1 MFVPKNNSIPR
12 PVTADERTSDFD
24 LLEVLLNL
32 LSDPVVKNPH
42 RKLIVLTSLVTVL
55 TVTSALLLA
64 LAPPPL
70 AAQTPYDSL
79 SAEDSVGNASD
90 LIDAIFNTRVPARPE
105 RWKYIYVHQTD
116 TVTGNTFTLAS
127 APGGLGDHFVI
138 GNGHGCPDGQ
148 IQMSQRWINQA
159 AAGAPAGAERIDPA
173 CISIA
178 IVGNF
183 NVASPTANQIHRLV
197 QHVSALQSQLGIGA
211 DKVVVV
217 NGVAGPAGTGKLF
230 PEDYLRQQILP

>member
-1 MFVPKNNSIPR
+1 MIELRNSTPSIRHRTFIRFLPNTFSTSKGASIIALFPAGVFFTRASKVCAGMFVPKNNSIPR

-32 LSDPVVKNPH
+32 LSDPVVNNPH

-90 LIDAIFNTRVPARPE
+90 LIDAIFNTRVPAR
-105 RWKYIYVHQTD
+105 
-116 TVTGNTFTLAS
+116 
-127 APGGLGDHFVI
+127 
-138 GNGHGCPDGQ
+138 
-148 IQMSQRWINQA
+148 
-159 AAGAPAGAERIDPA
+159 
-173 CISIA
+173 
-178 IVGNF
+178 
-183 NVASPTANQIHRLV
+183 
-197 QHVSALQSQLGIGA
+197 
-211 DKVVVV
+211 
-217 NGVAGPAGTGKLF
+217 
-230 PEDYLRQQILP
+230 